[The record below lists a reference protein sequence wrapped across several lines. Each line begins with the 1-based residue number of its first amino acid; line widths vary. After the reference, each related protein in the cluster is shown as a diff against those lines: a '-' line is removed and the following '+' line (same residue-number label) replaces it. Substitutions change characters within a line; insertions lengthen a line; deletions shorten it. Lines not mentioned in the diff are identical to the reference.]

1 MSNNNLFKSILI
13 YGCITGASRMLPIL
27 LLPFYLSAIPIED
40 YGRIE
45 VLVALFN
52 FIIIFGSIQLET
64 AVQRYMYKVK
74 NKLNYAYALLM
85 VIFLLSIIVF
95 FIIFIFSNQ
104 ISIVLFGSG
113 IESINITII
122 ALSCLFFNLSSIFLI
137 YFRYS
142 EQEGVFYIIT
152 LSQVFVTALI
162 TYILVVIEKLG
173 NFGYVMGIFSGWL
186 MVFFLGTVLILWKT
200 KGGRELHAD
209 FSFLKQSIDFS
220 LPQIPARIGS
230 FFIQFGNRFIVLYYF
245 GPKVVALL
253 GLSVKFAAPFQL
265 LYIAFTMAWNPYL
278 YKNENS
284 NDLEGKINKILKL
297 LLLFIVVSSIAI
309 HYIGCW
315 IIDVYFH
322 NGYEGVK
329 ALIFLAIL
337 PSGLLIVKDIL
348 ETGVKLSGKT
358 KYISY
363 SYFLSIVITII
374 LMIFSK
380 NIQDILMS
388 SLVGTIVLLLST
400 FIFSEREYHI
410 KYSRSV
416 FFFLLSSL
424 VMAIISIITVQWR
437 AL

>member
-1 MSNNNLFKSILI
+1 M
-13 YGCITGASRMLPIL
+13 
-27 LLPFYLSAIPIED
+27 
-40 YGRIE
+40 
-45 VLVALFN
+45 
-52 FIIIFGSIQLET
+52 GS
-64 AVQRYMYKVK
+64 
-74 NKLNYAYALLM
+74 
-85 VIFLLSIIVF
+85 
-95 FIIFIFSNQ
+95 
-104 ISIVLFGSG
+104 
-113 IESINITII
+113 
-122 ALSCLFFNLSSIFLI
+122 
-137 YFRYS
+137 
-142 EQEGVFYIIT
+142 
-152 LSQVFVTALI
+152 
-162 TYILVVIEKLG
+162 
-173 NFGYVMGIFSGWL
+173 
-186 MVFFLGTVLILWKT
+186 VLILWKT
-200 KGGRELHAD
+200 KGGRELQAD

-278 YKNENS
+278 YKNENNS
-284 NDLEGKINKILKL
+284 DLEGKINKILKL

-329 ALIFLAIL
+329 SLIFLAIL

-363 SYFLSIVITII
+363 SYFLSIVITIT

-388 SLVGTIVLLLST
+388 SLVGTIVLLLAT

-410 KYSRSV
+410 KYSRLV

-424 VMAIISIITVQWR
+424 IMAIISIITVQWS